1 MYETKMRFSPRLNIR
16 FWIVD
21 HAFQSNPIKGSYKDQ
36 QQIRTLIILKSK
48 KMQIWMFCLQLN
60 FFVCI
65 TSEPVLPRS
74 QPDSNLLYNNNKYA
88 NRTTICTSLCMTI
101 SAWNFT
107 TSFFLPPVVNN
118 KSRKKMISVQNQPL
132 HTVTTISISITFHNG
147 TRANYH
153 DKYTCNVIWQTAHA
167 HCVLLL
173 LLHTYAL
180 LVRII

>member
-1 MYETKMRFSPRLNIR
+1 MIWQKIFACKCSFYWKTRRLAASDALCLVINETKMCFSPRLNIR

-74 QPDSNLLYNNNKYA
+74 QPDSNLLYNDNKYA
-88 NRTTICTSLCMTI
+88 NGTTIWRTYLLAKEKQKQNLKS
-101 SAWNFT
+101 NFE
-107 TSFFLPPVVNN
+107 V
-118 KSRKKMISVQNQPL
+118 K
-132 HTVTTISISITFHNG
+132 H
-147 TRANYH
+147 
-153 DKYTCNVIWQTAHA
+153 
-167 HCVLLL
+167 
-173 LLHTYAL
+173 
-180 LVRII
+180 